1 MQVCTYVGIPW
12 GSSICSLL
20 ARETAQNWIAFRGVA
35 KATGVK
41 SPLNNPR
48 TPFKLDYDN
57 ILIINNQCNNN
68 YCVHTFGGIQ
78 DRWKRLTFS
87 NPLAFTHFW
96 GQGVCESSFVGLSE
110 SFPHHS
116 LFCGQLYTPR
126 LPLLG
131 KSNFCYPNIV
141 TLCLQIYLI
150 KPFQ

>member
-57 ILIINNQCNNN
+57 ILIINNQCKNNIIA
-68 YCVHTFGGIQ
+68 V
-78 DRWKRLTFS
+78 
-87 NPLAFTHFW
+87 
-96 GQGVCESSFVGLSE
+96 
-110 SFPHHS
+110 
-116 LFCGQLYTPR
+116 YT
-126 LPLLG
+126 LLEVSKIDEKG
-131 KSNFCYPNIV
+131 
-141 TLCLQIYLI
+141 
-150 KPFQ
+150 